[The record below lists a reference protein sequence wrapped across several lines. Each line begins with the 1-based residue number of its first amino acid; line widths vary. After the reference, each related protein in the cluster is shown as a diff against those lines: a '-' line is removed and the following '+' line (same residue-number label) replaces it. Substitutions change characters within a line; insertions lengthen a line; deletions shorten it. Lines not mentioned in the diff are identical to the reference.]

1 MRRNEEYRFCPRCGG
16 GLERRQVK
24 EGEPKRLVCRRC
36 GFVFYLDPKIAACTI
51 IEVEGRI
58 VLLKRAIPPALG
70 SWVIPGGFVDL
81 GETVPGAAAR
91 ETREEASVDVAIGSL
106 VGVYSYPDVSVVI
119 VVYEA
124 VITGGTPAAGDES
137 SELELFDP
145 SGIPW
150 QSLAFAS
157 TRDALRDYL
166 DRRHHGAIYS

>member
-16 GLERRQVK
+16 ELERRQVK
-24 EGEPKRLVCRRC
+24 KGEPERLVCRRC

-51 IEVEGRI
+51 IEVEGKI
-58 VLLKRAIPPALG
+58 VLLRRAIHPALG

-81 GETVPGAAAR
+81 GETVPGAAVR
-91 ETREEASVDVAIGSL
+91 ETREEASVNVTLGPL
-106 VGVYSYPDVSVVI
+106 VGIYSYPDVSVVI

-124 VITGGTPAAGDES
+124 VIVGGTPAAGDES
-137 SELELFDP
+137 SELGLFEP

-157 TRDALRDYL
+157 TSDALRDYL
-166 DRRHHGAIYS
+166 KGRHPGTIHS